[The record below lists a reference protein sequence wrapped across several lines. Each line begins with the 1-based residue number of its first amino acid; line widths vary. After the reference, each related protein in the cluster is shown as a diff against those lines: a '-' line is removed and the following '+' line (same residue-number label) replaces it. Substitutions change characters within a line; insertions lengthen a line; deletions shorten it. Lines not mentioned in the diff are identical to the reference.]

1 MNNKQILK
9 RKLENYLLRPM
20 LASLLLVVMCI
31 ALFFVD
37 KKCGFIAC
45 AATFVTIL
53 AEFIIYFVSKASI
66 MPTLMRFALEQGQ
79 IQKEL
84 LNQLAVPYALLDTD
98 GKILWGNKQFV
109 DRIGGGSKKRIRK
122 NIGIFFPQL
131 TSEIV
136 NVKERMDINLEY
148 DGASYHAEVKRIT
161 IDEVFDDEDTV
172 VNTKGEALIA
182 LYLFDVTE
190 LNHYKRENKEQKLVA
205 GLLYIDNY
213 DEVMESTEEVRH
225 ALVEALVDRRINMYL
240 GSIDAIVKKMEKDKY
255 LFVFRQK
262 FLPQLKDT
270 KFVILDEVKSINVG
284 NEIPITLSIGVGAET
299 DSFMEAYE
307 YARDAMGLA
316 LGRGGDQAVV
326 KHGDKI
332 LYFGGKSGGTEKTTR
347 VRARVKGQAFTELL
361 NNKNRVIIMGHKR
374 PDADSFG
381 SAVGVY
387 RLVKSF
393 NKDAHIVINEVT
405 SAISPLISSF
415 KGNSLYGDDM
425 IYNSEQAINSIDD
438 MTLVVV
444 VDVNRPSMTECE
456 DLLALAKSVVVFDH
470 HRQTNETIEN
480 ATLSYIEPYA
490 SSACEMVAE
499 MMQYIDV
506 KVKIRPV
513 EADAMYAGIVI
524 DTDNFVTKTGVRT
537 FEAASYLRRN
547 GADVVRVR
555 KMFRS
560 DMYSF
565 KQLAEGVVNSQI
577 YLDAF
582 ALSKVRPENSDA
594 PTVIAAKVA
603 NELLDVEGV
612 RASFVVT
619 ESGGTAYISARSV
632 DDVNVQVIMEKLGGG
647 GHANIA
653 GAQLAGVSDDEA
665 ILKIKELLEEMNK
678 AGDI

>member
-1 MNNKQILK
+1 M
-9 RKLENYLLRPM
+9 
-20 LASLLLVVMCI
+20 
-31 ALFFVD
+31 
-37 KKCGFIAC
+37 
-45 AATFVTIL
+45 
-53 AEFIIYFVSKASI
+53 
-66 MPTLMRFALEQGQ
+66 
-79 IQKEL
+79 
-84 LNQLAVPYALLDTD
+84 
-98 GKILWGNKQFV
+98 
-109 DRIGGGSKKRIRK
+109 
-122 NIGIFFPQL
+122 
-131 TSEIV
+131 
-136 NVKERMDINLEY
+136 
-148 DGASYHAEVKRIT
+148 
-161 IDEVFDDEDTV
+161 
-172 VNTKGEALIA
+172 
-182 LYLFDVTE
+182 
-190 LNHYKRENKEQKLVA
+190 
-205 GLLYIDNY
+205 
-213 DEVMESTEEVRH
+213 
-225 ALVEALVDRRINMYL
+225 
-240 GSIDAIVKKMEKDKY
+240 
-255 LFVFRQK
+255 
-262 FLPQLKDT
+262 
-270 KFVILDEVKSINVG
+270 G

>member
-109 DRIGGGSKKRIRK
+109 ERIGGGSKKRIRK

-270 KFVILDEVKSINVG
+270 KFAILDEVKSINVG

>member
-31 ALFFVD
+31 VLFFVD

-45 AATFVTIL
+45 GATFVTLL

-84 LNQLAVPYALLDTD
+84 LNQLAIPYALLDTD

-122 NIGIFFPQL
+122 NIGMFFPQL
-131 TSEIV
+131 ASEIA
-136 NVKERMDINLEY
+136 NVREYMDINLEY

-213 DEVMESTEEVRH
+213 DEVMENTEEVRH

-270 KFVILDEVKSINVG
+270 KFAILDEVKSINVG

-299 DSFMEAYE
+299 ESFMEAYE

-425 IYNSEQAINSIDD
+425 IYNSEQAINSIDGT
-438 MTLVVV
+438 TLVVV

-665 ILKIKELLEEMNK
+665 ILKIKELLEELNK

>member
-1 MNNKQILK
+1 MNNKEILK

-20 LASLLLVVMCI
+20 FASLFLIVMCV

-45 AATFVTIL
+45 VIALVTIL

-122 NIGIFFPQL
+122 NIGMFFPQL
-131 TSEIV
+131 ASEIA
-136 NVKERMDINLEY
+136 NVKELMNINLEY
-148 DGASYHAEVKRIT
+148 DGSSYHAEVKRIT

-225 ALVEALVDRRINMYL
+225 SLVEALVDRRINMYL

-270 KFVILDEVKSINVG
+270 KFAILDEVKSINVG

-307 YARDAMGLA
+307 YARVAMGLA

-361 NNKNRVIIMGHKR
+361 NNKNSVIIMGHKR

-405 SAISPLISSF
+405 SAISPLITSF

-438 MTLVVV
+438 TTLVVV

-560 DMYSF
+560 DMYAF

-665 ILKIKELLEEMNK
+665 ILKIKELLEELNK

>member
-20 LASLLLVVMCI
+20 LASLVLIVMC
-31 ALFFVD
+31 AVLFFVD
-37 KKCGFIAC
+37 KTCGFIAC
-45 AATFVTIL
+45 AAVFVTIL
-53 AEFIIYFVSKASI
+53 AEFIIYFVSKTSI

-131 TSEIV
+131 ASEIA
-136 NVKERMDINLEY
+136 NIKEFININLEY
-148 DGASYHAEVKRIT
+148 DGASYHGEVKRIT

-225 ALVEALVDRRINMYL
+225 SLVEALVDRRINMYL

-270 KFVILDEVKSINVG
+270 KFAILDEVKSINVG

-307 YARDAMGLA
+307 YARVAMGLA

-438 MTLVVV
+438 TTLVVV

-653 GAQLAGVSDDEA
+653 GAQLADVSDDEA
-665 ILKIKELLEEMNK
+665 ILKIKELLEELNK

>member
-20 LASLLLVVMCI
+20 FASLILVVMCTV
-31 ALFFVD
+31 LFFVD
-37 KKCGFIAC
+37 KKCGAIAC
-45 AATFVTIL
+45 AAVFVTIL

-122 NIGIFFPQL
+122 NIGMFFPQL
-131 TSEIV
+131 ASEIA
-136 NVKERMDINLEY
+136 NVKEFMDINLEY

-161 IDEVFDDEDTV
+161 IDEVFDDEDAV

-225 ALVEALVDRRINMYL
+225 SLVEALVDRRINMYL

-270 KFVILDEVKSINVG
+270 KFAILDEVKSINVG

-299 DSFMEAYE
+299 DSFLEAYE
-307 YARDAMGLA
+307 YARVAMGLA

-326 KHGDKI
+326 KHGEKI

-582 ALSKVRPENSDA
+582 ALSKVKPENSDA

-619 ESGGTAYISARSV
+619 ENGGTSYISARSV

-653 GAQLAGVSDDEA
+653 GAQLVGVSDDEA